1 MGQFM
6 LPDLGEGLEEA
17 QLTRWLVQ
25 VGDEVALNQHL
36 CEVETAK
43 ALVEIPSPWA
53 GSVQALHAQPGD
65 TVLVGAPLITIAEG
79 DHAGGTIPD
88 VTPEEVADGEGPV
101 LVGYGA
107 HGPAQAYTRR
117 RRGAAPTAPAVPA
130 ASAPRVAESVATFA
144 PPAPIPATPAPAAS
158 PEEDGAVKAS
168 PLVRKIAAERGI
180 NLARITGTGPG
191 GRIRVEDLEASAP
204 AAAAPVSVAEE
215 EAEEERISTVGLRKA
230 IAAKMVRSATTI
242 PHFTEYGLFDASRL
256 TALRQR
262 LKADPAYA
270 QAKLTFLPFFVVALT
285 RAVRQ
290 YPIMNSRWDEE
301 GNAIVI
307 RKRIHVGIATDTPRG
322 LVVPVVR
329 DAARLSLAQVA
340 AECERLVSLARDGRL
355 DPASMT
361 GGSITITN
369 VGASG
374 PVETGAPIINAPE
387 VCVVGFGAI
396 KPRPTV
402 VGDALAVRPGAWISI
417 SCDHRVVDGATA
429 AQFMGALVHE
439 LEEPEGL
446 VSPAH

>member
-1 MGQFM
+1 MGQFT

-17 QLTRWLVQ
+17 QLTRWLVGI
-25 VGDEVALNQHL
+25 GDTVSLNQHL

-53 GSVQALHAQPGD
+53 GTVQALHAQPGD
-65 TVLVGAPLITIAEG
+65 TVVVGAPLITIAQA
-79 DHAGGTIPD
+79 DHAGAVAGAPS
-88 VTPEEVADGEGPV
+88 VEVADGEGPV

-107 HGPAQAYTRR
+107 HGPAQAFTRR
-117 RRGAAPTAPAVPA
+117 RRANTAPAPTSA
-130 ASAPRVAESVATFA
+130 AVVHE
-144 PPAPIPATPAPAAS
+144 TPAPAAS
-158 PEEDGAVKAS
+158 PAPVDESAVKAS
-168 PLVRKIAAERGI
+168 PLVRKMAAERGI
-180 NLARITGTGPG
+180 DLAGIVGTGPG
-191 GRIRVEDLEASAP
+191 GRIRVEDLAGAP
-204 AAAAPVSVAEE
+204 TVAANGAAAQPASDD
-215 EAEEERISTVGLRKA
+215 EEERISTVGLRKA

-242 PHFTEYGLFDASRL
+242 PHFTEYGLFDATRL

-262 LKADPAYA
+262 LKGEPAYA
-270 QAKLTFLPFFVVALT
+270 QTKLSFLPFFIVALVRAT
-285 RAVRQ
+285 RAH
-290 YPIMNSRWDEE
+290 PIMNSRWDEE

-307 RKRIHVGIATDTPRG
+307 RKRINVGIATDTQRG

-329 DAARLSLAQVA
+329 DAGTLSLAQVA
-340 AECERLVSLARDGRL
+340 AECERLVGLAREGRL
-355 DPASMT
+355 DPGSMT

-369 VGASG
+369 VGSMG

-429 AQFMGALVHE
+429 AQFMGALIHE

-446 VSPAH
+446 A